1 MARILV
7 IRLGAL
13 GDFVQSFAPFAAIRA
28 HHAHDEVDL
37 LTRRPFAGLGNTR
50 HGSIMCGS
58 IPGHA
63 GMTCPP

>member
-28 HHAHDEVDL
+28 HHPHDEVDL
-37 LTRRPFAGLGNTR
+37 MTQRAFAGLGAHAPWFDHVR
-50 HGSIMCGS
+50 IDSR
-58 IPGHA
+58 PGWHDLPA
-63 GMTCPP
+63 